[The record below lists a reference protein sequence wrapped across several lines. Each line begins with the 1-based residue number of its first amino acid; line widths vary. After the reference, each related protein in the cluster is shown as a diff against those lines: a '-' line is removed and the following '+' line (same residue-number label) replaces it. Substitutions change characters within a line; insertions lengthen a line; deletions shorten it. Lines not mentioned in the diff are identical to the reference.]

1 MENINIAVMIGEKFQ
16 CESCD
21 YICSAKGSL
30 KIHVKQVHLKL
41 QDNECTVCDYKCSI
55 KSDLTKHIK
64 RIHLKLKDY
73 ECKQC
78 DHKCTSNGNLQSHVK
93 RVHLKLNEFECKQ
106 CDYKCALNSELKQH
120 AKAVHLKL
128 KDIKCQQCDYK
139 CSSNGSLKIHVKAV
153 HLKLKNVA
161 CQQCEYK
168 CSTNGSLKQHVKY
181 IHDNPKTKNMS
192 RGEASIFNYLLE
204 TGYEFN
210 KTFFRE
216 VTFNDLRGVGDG
228 LLRYDFKVMI
238 DDVIFVLIEF
248 DGGQHFKPVKFTTV
262 TTAEEALAN
271 YKLSRTHDRIK
282 NDYCSDNGIAL
293 LRIKYDQAL
302 LIGVMIT
309 EFIRIHS

>member
-21 YICSAKGSL
+21 YISSTKSNL
-30 KIHVKQVHLKL
+30 KRHVKHVHLKVKVK
-41 QDNECTVCDYKCSI
+41 DVVSKKFKCEKCEYMCVYNCT
-55 KSDLTKHIK
+55 
-64 RIHLKLKDY
+64 
-73 ECKQC
+73 
-78 DHKCTSNGNLQSHVK
+78 
-93 RVHLKLNEFECKQ
+93 F
-106 CDYKCALNSELKQH
+106 KQH
-120 AKAVHLKL
+120 IKAVHEKLKEFKCDKCDYSCAL
-128 KDIKCQQCDYK
+128 SGTLKTHIKGVHEKIKDIKCTSCTFQCST
-139 CSSNGSLKIHVKAV
+139 SSQLRAHIKAVHDKIKDFVCTQCEFKSSTNSDLKIHIKR
-153 HLKLKNVA
+153 
-161 CQQCEYK
+161 
-168 CSTNGSLKQHVKY
+168 

-192 RGEASIFNYLLE
+192 RGEASIFNHLL
-204 TGYEFN
+204 TSGYEFD

-216 VTFNDLRGVGDG
+216 VTFNDLRGISGG

-238 DDVIFVLIEF
+238 DDVKFVLIEF
-248 DGGQHFKPVKFTTV
+248 DGGQHFKPVKFHAT

-271 YKLSRTHDRIK
+271 YKQTRTHDRIK